1 MSGIS
6 LNDKTELSTSLP
18 KIIISK
24 SDNDL
29 SGSKEK
35 DLNVNSKNL
44 KIKTAEVMIKEASKE
59 KDLNKDENTT
69 NETVNKDNST
79 NPAPAAT
86 ITTTT
91 PPITSNN
98 NISTPPSNTTNTST
112 SLSNSNISLNSAYVA
127 ASTNNNPI
135 IPSSTNTTTN
145 QNRTS
150 RINKLIRA
158 TEIAREILNDSL
170 NKEPLSNLKIDK
182 TIRITDKKEAKE
194 PAKLPQLISNLE
206 TSNKD
211 EQTQAEPVIKD
222 TTNINSKVT
231 RLVKNLEAKPKRD
244 VSIDVSKD
252 ENQNQPQK
260 PKRDSSRSSKPEIK
274 RMSAI
279 GFLKFHG
286 FGMNQII
293 PRLFLSGQD
302 VTNNKKLLD
311 ENKITHVLNLAT
323 NIENSFENEITY
335 KTLKIQDSITQD
347 ILKHLAECIEFI
359 DTALKNEKNSVLVH
373 CNAGVSRSASIVIA
387 YLMFK
392 RLFNTYQ
399 AAYEH
404 VLSCRS
410 VISPN
415 PGFVKQ
421 LLEFETLLNS
431 FYQNTGGTNS
441 QILNNPVTNSNP
453 KEVS

>member
-1 MSGIS
+1 MSVIS
-6 LNDKTELSTSLP
+6 LNDKLELSTSLS
-18 KIIISK
+18 KIISK

-35 DLNVNSKNL
+35 DLNVNSKSL

-59 KDLNKDENTT
+59 KDLNKDENIT
-69 NETVNKDNST
+69 NETINKDNST
-79 NPAPAAT
+79 NPAPAT
-86 ITTTT
+86 NTTTTT
-91 PPITSNN
+91 PSITSNN
-98 NISTPPSNTTNTST
+98 SISSPPSNTTNTST
-112 SLSNSNISLNSAYVA
+112 SLSNPNISLNSTYVA

-135 IPSSTNTTTN
+135 ITSSTNTATN
-145 QNRTS
+145 QNRSS

-182 TIRITDKKEAKE
+182 TIRITDKKETKE
-194 PAKLPQLISNLE
+194 PAKVPHLINTLESN
-206 TSNKD
+206 NKD
-211 EQTQAEPVIKD
+211 ELTQTEPVIKD

-260 PKRDSSRSSKPEIK
+260 PKRDSSRSAKPEIK

-359 DTALKNEKNSVLVH
+359 DTALKNEKNSLLVH

-392 RLFNTYQ
+392 RVFSTYQ

-441 QILNNPVTNSNP
+441 QILNNPANNSNP